1 MKEGAYGEQ
10 CKVCSLWVAGHN
22 RLDDGACQTC
32 VIGRLEADNARLR
45 ELVKELIDPEPG
57 NCRHCEP
64 VVVGTNEGT
73 NHFRHAESCTIKKLE
88 AQLALNKE

>member
-45 ELVKELIDPEPG
+45 GLLTETLRMATGVHGAPSEDAAQRG
-57 NCRHCEP
+57 CDVCEML
-64 VVVGTNEGT
+64 
-73 NHFRHAESCTIKKLE
+73 LE